1 MYGLVGVEFFR
12 NASDKDRV
20 RVKKRLCKIGVVLSA
35 AALAACSSV
44 GSFSTPFNNI
54 GGFERS
60 RPNHSLFGNYLAA
73 RHAGAVRDT
82 ASAADYYASA
92 LARDP
97 DNEVI
102 LDRAFLLQLA
112 DGQVEKATVR
122 ARDIIRRTPDKNFPH
137 LIIGL
142 SDFRAG
148 DYSGSR
154 NNLSKSADGPFS
166 SLASTLLIAWTHR
179 GEGDTDAALEL
190 IDNFNENPA
199 FDIFRFYHR
208 ALINEQAN
216 RVEAADRDFQAAL
229 DSGGSNSIRAIQAY
243 GQFLERNG
251 RANEAVTLY
260 KDFARAAPNHPLIEV
275 ALKRIESGSVP
286 GLLAPDANHGAAEV
300 LYGLASALA
309 RDRSIDLPFVYLQ
322 LTLFMRD
329 DFDVALLLLADLM
342 EAVGRW
348 EEAAD
353 VYARIPAES
362 GIYSHAQ
369 LQIAFNLERLERGNE
384 AVRFLKKV
392 TSRRPNDMDAAVALG
407 DLLRSRE
414 DYKESADVY
423 GEAIALAGVP
433 ERRHWS
439 LFYARGIAYERSG
452 RWEDAERDFLFALD
466 LEPDQPLV
474 LNYLGYSWVEKRHNL
489 DEALEMIRLAV
500 ELRPNDG
507 YIVDSLGWAHFQLGQ
522 YEIAVDH
529 LEQAV
534 SLRPDDPVINEHLGD
549 AYWKVGREIEARFQW
564 ERALGL
570 GPDEKQVPIIKEK
583 LNDGVQGSW
592 GRHMQRASYSQ
603 KARL

>member
-1 MYGLVGVEFFR
+1 M
-12 NASDKDRV
+12 
-20 RVKKRLCKIGVVLSA
+20 
-35 AALAACSSV
+35 
-44 GSFSTPFNNI
+44 
-54 GGFERS
+54 
-60 RPNHSLFGNYLAA
+60 RPGHSLFGNYLAA

-112 DGQVEKATVR
+112 DGQVEKATDR
-122 ARDIIRRTPDKNFPH
+122 ACEIIRRTPDKKFPH

-142 SDFRAG
+142 SDFRNG
-148 DYSGSR
+148 DFSSAR
-154 NNLSKSADGPFS
+154 ANLERSADGPFS
-166 SLASTLLIAWTHR
+166 TLASTLLIAWAHKAE
-179 GEGDTDAALEL
+179 GETDLALEL
-190 IDNFNENPA
+190 IDNFNSNPA

-208 ALINEQAN
+208 ALINEQAG
-216 RVEAADRDFQAAL
+216 RTEAADRDFQATL
-229 DSGGSNSIRAIQAY
+229 DSGGSNSIRAVQAY
-243 GQFLERNG
+243 GQFLERAG
-251 RANEAVTLY
+251 RGEEASALY
-260 KDFARAAPNHPLIEV
+260 KDFSRAAPNHPLIKI
-275 ALKRIESGSVP
+275 ALDRIDQNQIPAPMV
-286 GLLAPDANHGAAEV
+286 PDANYGAAEV

-322 LTLFMRD
+322 LTLYMRD

-353 VYARIPAES
+353 VYGRVPSDS
-362 GIYSHAQ
+362 GIYAHSQ
-369 LQIAFNLERLERGNE
+369 LQIAFNLERMEKSDE
-384 AVRFLKKV
+384 AVRFLRRV
-392 TSRRPNDMDAAVALG
+392 TERQPGDMDAVVALG

-414 DYKESADVY
+414 DYGASADAY
-423 GEAIALAGVP
+423 GQAILLAGEP

-452 RWEDAERDFLFALD
+452 RWPEAERDFLFALE

-474 LNYLGYSWVEKRHNL
+474 LNYLGYSWVEQRHNL
-489 DEALEMIRLAV
+489 DQALEMIRLAV

-507 YIVDSLGWAHFQLGQ
+507 YIVDSLGWAHYQLGQ
-522 YEIAVDH
+522 YEIAVEH

-534 SLRPDDPVINEHLGD
+534 SLRPEDPVINDHLGD

-564 ERALGL
+564 RRALGL
-570 GPDEKQVPIIKEK
+570 SSEEDQVPLIEK
-583 LNDGVQGSW
+583 KLDQGIRGSQGS
-592 GRHMQRASYSQ
+592 HIQ
-603 KARL
+603 KAEAPKTLTQ

>member
-1 MYGLVGVEFFR
+1 MTLRVLQFLRFLGGIKRFRVIRRFRTAGVL
-12 NASDKDRV
+12 ACV
-20 RVKKRLCKIGVVLSA
+20 AV
-35 AALAACSSV
+35 LAACSSA
-44 GSFSTPFNNI
+44 GDLTRPFEALT
-54 GGFERS
+54 GQERS
-60 RPNHSLFGNYLAA
+60 RSKNSLFGNYLAA

-112 DGQVEKATVR
+112 DGQVEEATRR
-122 ARDIIRRTPDKNFPH
+122 AREIIRRTPDKNFPH

-142 SDFRAG
+142 SDYRDG
-148 DYSGSR
+148 DYGR
-154 NNLSKSADGPFS
+154 ARYNFERSADGPFS
-166 SLASTLLIAWTHR
+166 SLASTLLIAWAHR
-179 GEGDTDAALEL
+179 ADGEVDVALEL
-190 IDNFNENPA
+190 IDNFNSNPA

-208 ALINEQAN
+208 ALINEQAG
-216 RVEAADRDFQAAL
+216 RVEAADRDFQATL
-229 DSGGSNSIRAIQAY
+229 DSGGSNSIRAVQAY
-243 GQFLERNG
+243 GQFLERQG
-251 RANEAVTLY
+251 RKDDAIALY
-260 KDFARAAPNHPLIEV
+260 TDFARAAPNHPLIEV
-275 ALKRIESGSVP
+275 ALRRIDENIMP
-286 GLLAPDANHGAAEV
+286 GLMVPDANYGAAEV

-322 LTLFMRD
+322 LTLYMRD

-353 VYARIPAES
+353 VYARVPSDS

-369 LQIAFNLERLERGNE
+369 LQIAFNLERLERGDD
-384 AVRFLKKV
+384 AVRFLRKV
-392 TSRRPNDMDAAVALG
+392 TQRRPDDMDAVVALG
-407 DLLRSRE
+407 DLLRSRK
-414 DYKESADVY
+414 DYDESAEVY
-423 GEAIALAGVP
+423 AQAINLAGDP
-433 ERRHWS
+433 QRRHWS

-452 RWEDAERDFLFALD
+452 RWEDAERDFKFALE

-474 LNYLGYSWVEKRHNL
+474 LNYLGYSWVEQRQNL

-507 YIVDSLGWAHFQLGQ
+507 YIVDSLGWAHYQLGQ
-522 YEIAVDH
+522 YEIAVEH

-534 SLRPDDPVINEHLGD
+534 SLRPEDPVINDHLGD

-564 ERALGL
+564 QRALGL
-570 GPDEKQVPIIKEK
+570 GPEDDQVPLIEK
-583 LNDGVQGSW
+583 KLDRGMRGSHS
-592 GRHMQRASYSQ
+592 RHMQ
-603 KARL
+603 KAERPLHPVL